1 LKLLANQLPD
11 SDLNWKTALMSESHA
26 PIRLEMLLE
35 AKKVSALTPQ
45 PLEWRALTKFPRK
58 PGEMAYLLE

>member
-1 LKLLANQLPD
+1 
-11 SDLNWKTALMSESHA
+11 MSESHA